1 VGVRKAKAPVVGA
14 RAETI
19 TSGPFQPELCRSQKD
34 PPRGEDWLHETKWDG
49 YRIVA
54 AVANGQV
61 RLWSRNAI
69 EWTRKVPE
77 LAAAISSLKLKS
89 AQLDGEM
96 VVLRD
101 GRDDFNAL
109 QSRLSA
115 ESKEP
120 ATYVL
125 FDLPHLDGQS
135 LRAVPLV
142 ERKRLLKD
150 LIEKLPH
157 PLLHYSDH
165 VVGHGDHVMAQASK
179 AGLEG
184 IVSKR
189 IASHYR
195 GDRNGDWVKV
205 KGRPSDEFV
214 VVGFTEPKGSRAGI
228 GALLLAKYLDGQ
240 LVYCGRVGTGF
251 KDAELRVLRK
261 RLSTRVVDEPPAN
274 IALME
279 RKDRALAIWVKP
291 ELVLEAFHQ
300 GLGGEGL
307 LRQPAFKT
315 LRADKTVQDLYKESR
330 KKRKS

>member
-1 VGVRKAKAPVVGA
+1 MAARKVKAPPGA

-19 TSGPFQPELCRSQKD
+19 TDGAFAPELCRSQKE
-34 PPRGEDWLHETKWDG
+34 PPRGDDWLHETKWDG

-54 AVANGQV
+54 AVADGNV

-77 LAAAISSLKLKS
+77 LAAAVAALKLKS

-115 ESKEP
+115 ETKEP
-120 ATYVL
+120 AVYVL

-150 LIEKLPH
+150 LIERRPH
-157 PLLHYSDH
+157 PLLRYSEH
-165 VVGHGDHVMAQASK
+165 VVGPGAGVFAQATK

-189 IASHYR
+189 VESHYR
-195 GDRNGDWVKV
+195 GDRSGAWVKV

-214 VVGFTEPKGSRAGI
+214 VVGFTEPKGSRSGI

-251 KDAELRVLRK
+251 KDEELKTLRK
-261 RLSTRVVDEPPAN
+261 RVNTMIVDEPPAN
-274 IALME
+274 ITLME
-279 RKDRALAIWVKP
+279 RKDRALAIWIKP
-291 ELVLEAFHQ
+291 ELVLEAFYQ
-300 GLGGEGL
+300 GVGGQGL
-307 LRQPAFKT
+307 LRQPAFKAFR
-315 LRADKTVQDLYKESR
+315 LDKKVQDLRRESR
-330 KKRKS
+330 KKSA